1 MKSPPWNFVEYTNDT
16 AKTSNNEVVFSETQ
30 DIVRVVGGRDYN
42 LLKLLGQYMNFT
54 IEYIDPSERT
64 QGAVVVAAAD
74 SKGDANNQNLNFSG
88 GLGLIQRREADL
100 LLGDVTITWERREAV
115 EFSFFTLADSGAFAT
130 HAPKRL
136 NEALVLVRPFRYEVW
151 PLLLFTIAI
160 TGPAF
165 YIIISV
171 PFKWQTARNSPSS
184 TTAWKPTKR
193 RPPPIFRNPL
203 FVYTLEMS
211 YSIRDVEAFNQRD
224 LQRRTWRHRSPVHKL
239 PENLFEKCVW
249 FTITLFLKQCT
260 VYVFDE
266 TFCFFL

>member
-1 MKSPPWNFVEYTNDT
+1 M
-16 AKTSNNEVVFSETQ
+16 
-30 DIVRVVGGRDYN
+30 VGGRDFN

-64 QGAVVVAAAD
+64 QGAVVPSDPA
-74 SKGDANNQNLNFSG
+74 SNNENQSLNFSG

-165 YIIISV
+165 YFIIAI
-171 PFKWQTARNSPSS
+171 PYKWQTTDEGTRPRMH
-184 TTAWKPTKR
+184 TWKRLKQHK
-193 RPPPIFRNPL
+193 PPPIYKNPI
-203 FVYTLEMS
+203 FAYTMEMR
-211 YSIRDVEAFNQRD
+211 YSIRDVEAFNRRD
-224 LQRRTWRHRSPVHKL
+224 LQRKAFRQHSPIHKL

-249 FTITLFLKQCT
+249 FTITLFLKQCGFSLI
-260 VYVFDE
+260 VF
-266 TFCFFL
+266 

>member
-1 MKSPPWNFVEYTNDT
+1 MEYDSNDT
-16 AKTSNNEVVFSETQ
+16 INIRKSNNNEMVSSDTP
-30 DIVRVVGGRDYN
+30 DTVRVVGGRDFN

-64 QGAVVVAAAD
+64 QGAVVLM
-74 SKGDANNQNLNFSG
+74 SDAKTENTNLNFSG

-100 LLGDVTITWERREAV
+100 LLGDVTITWERRKAV

-165 YIIISV
+165 YFIISI
-171 PFKWQTARNSPSS
+171 PFKWQTDPDNAP
-184 TTAWKPTKR
+184 AWKRPKR
-193 RPPPIFRNPL
+193 KPAPIYSRRNPIF
-203 FVYTLEMS
+203 VHTMEMS
-211 YSIRDVEAFNQRD
+211 YSIRDVEAFNQRY
-224 LQRRTWRHRSPVHKL
+224 QRDRSRRHQYYSPVHKL
-239 PENLFEKCVW
+239 PANLFEKCVW
-249 FTITLFLKQCT
+249 FTITLFLKQCK
-260 VYVFDE
+260 
-266 TFCFFL
+266 